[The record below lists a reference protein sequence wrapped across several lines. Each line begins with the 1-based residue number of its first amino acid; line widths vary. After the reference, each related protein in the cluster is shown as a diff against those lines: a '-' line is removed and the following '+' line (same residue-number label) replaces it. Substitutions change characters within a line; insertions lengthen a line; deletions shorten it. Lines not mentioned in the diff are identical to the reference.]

1 MFDTINKESLDK
13 LVDVFYNKAKEDE
26 KLGVVFNAQIT
37 SAQKWARHKAVV
49 SSFWLYHLT
58 GIHNE
63 SAPKKHEGG
72 MVGAHLAIPPFP
84 REFFGIWLKL
94 FEESL
99 DELFTEQCKNEILS
113 KAKDMAGKLQGVL
126 YEGKEWVKPPQECEK
141 NA

>member
-13 LVDVFYNKAKEDE
+13 LVDVFYNKARED
-26 KLGVVFNAQIT
+26 KDLGPIFNAQIT
-37 SAQKWARHKAVV
+37 SAAKWARHKAVL

-58 GIHNE
+58 GIRNE

-84 REFFGIWLKL
+84 REMFGIWLKL

-99 DELFTEQCKNEILS
+99 NELFIPKIKDKILAKANER
-113 KAKDMAGKLQGVL
+113 ATKLQGVL
-126 YEGKEWVKPPQECEK
+126 YEGKEWQRS
-141 NA
+141 